1 MSGFTKRKPTLFAQ
15 KGTIWI
21 SKRRKNFK
29 QETQSRKPTVLGFL
43 KGLTAHNRFQSFF
56 FVRYVVV

>member
-21 SKRRKNFK
+21 SKRQKNFQARNPK
-29 QETQSRKPTVLGFL
+29 SKTHSAKIFEGVNCS
-43 KGLTAHNRFQSFF
+43 
-56 FVRYVVV
+56 